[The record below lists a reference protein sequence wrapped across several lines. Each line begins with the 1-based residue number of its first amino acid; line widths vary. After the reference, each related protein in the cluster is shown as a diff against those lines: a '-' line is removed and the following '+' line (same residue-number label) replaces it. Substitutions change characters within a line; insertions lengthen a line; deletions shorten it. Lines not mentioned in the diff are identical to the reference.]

1 MHKVPHI
8 NFIRTLVAAK
18 RTPSQILDYLE
29 KYSLDIPPNKVI
41 ADTVKEFKKM
51 QPDYYKD
58 AKAKADIEWLESL
71 GLDRMFGLL
80 FDEQINNDITAL
92 KGAVDLMNDRLMYRL
107 MTSLALA
114 GVNPE
119 DIELI
124 INGKYDV
131 EYSSENVDQFL
142 FYFFDVA
149 EWTYQE
155 KRDYATTV
163 TDQNLRMFFQLAL
176 QGDKPYL
183 MWKLGIAPD
192 KSFNTMLQDMFS
204 DSYYNFKEYLQ
215 RNPDTANKFGT
226 LALRISERLDKIEKE
241 VGQKQDM
248 FNDINFIM
256 DNSEDIETTA
266 KKKEIPTVDKGPLS
280 PPEDKPKPF
289 KKLTDLN

>member
-1 MHKVPHI
+1 MHNTPHI

-41 ADTVKEFKKM
+41 KDTVAEFRKM

-58 AKAKADIEWLESL
+58 KDAKVDIEWLESL
-71 GLDRMFGLL
+71 GLDRLFGYI
-80 FDEQINNDITAL
+80 FKQQINNEIGSLEGAL
-92 KGAVDLMNDRLMYRL
+92 NLMNDRLMYRL

-114 GVNPE
+114 GVQPE

-149 EWTYQE
+149 GWTYQQ
-155 KRDYATTV
+155 KKDYSTTV
-163 TDQNLRMFFQLAL
+163 TDQNLRMFYQLSL

-192 KSFNTMLQDMFS
+192 KSFNSMLQDMFS

-226 LALRISERLDKIEKE
+226 LAIRISERLDKIEKE
-241 VGQKQDM
+241 IGGKQDM
-248 FNDINFIM
+248 FNDISFIM
-256 DNSEDIETTA
+256 DNSDDVETTA
-266 KKKEIPTVDKGPLS
+266 KKNENPIVDKGPLS
-280 PPEDKPKPF
+280 SDDKPRPF
-289 KKLTDLN
+289 KKITDLN